1 MRIDNKKA
9 LTFTFSA
16 KVHAS
21 KAYITNM
28 DTNLIRLLSHLTLM
42 CFLKGEPIVSEP
54 VCTSMFDYEFKVLS
68 KLVELE
74 TEQKRLQETVG
85 AQQTAVSKLVEFE
98 TEQKRLQETVDTQQ
112 TRINELQQ
120 QIETKG
126 L

>member
-1 MRIDNKKA
+1 MRVDNKKA

-16 KVHAS
+16 RVHAS
-21 KAYITNM
+21 IAYMTNM
-28 DTNLIRLLSHLTLM
+28 DTNLIRLSLLTLM
-42 CFLKGEPIVSEP
+42 CFLKGEPIVGEP
-54 VCTSMFDYEFKVLS
+54 VCTSRFDYEFKVLS

-85 AQQTAVSKLVEFE
+85 AQQT
-98 TEQKRLQETVDTQQ
+98 
-112 TRINELQQ
+112 RINELQQ